1 MLSFRRDEL
10 LCAAEAGAAPKIIL
24 MIDKKAAPFYNKCI
38 LFTYAI
44 YDYVKPTE
52 CRPWD
57 TARGIQAHGIQAAGE
72 AVTIRK

>member
-24 MIDKKAAPFYNKCI
+24 MIDKKAAPSYNKYI

-44 YDYVKPTE
+44 YDYVKLTE
-52 CRPWD
+52 YSLRS
-57 TARGIQAHGIQAAGE
+57 TGHGRQDQIQAAGE